1 MTSPG
6 VTRKLRFGSPL
17 ISTMRDTDVM
27 YGFVRECVAWRY
39 VGLLGMLL
47 LVSWR
52 TWARPL
58 GLLVP
63 SRPQPDILNVRYG
76 PFDRNVLDVWKAK
89 SRSGDA
95 SPHPLVVFFHGGGF
109 RSGDKSIIPAWLV
122 SKCLEAGVSV
132 ASANYRLSQTA
143 PFPAPMHDGAR
154 AIQFLRFQAKELGID
169 PTRIAASGSSAGAGI
184 ALWVGFHD
192 DLADPQSL
200 DPIARQSS
208 RVTCLGVDG
217 AQTSYDP
224 RFIKSLIGG
233 RAHEH
238 SALKSFYGI
247 TSDADLETPRSH
259 QLFEAASP
267 LTYASAGDPP
277 VILFYKEPNA
287 PLPAEAKPG
296 EGIHHPRFG
305 EALKSKLDP
314 LRVECILRH
323 SADFP
328 KQDDPNEVMFR
339 EMVAFFTRQFDK

>member
-1 MTSPG
+1 M
-6 VTRKLRFGSPL
+6 
-17 ISTMRDTDVM
+17 
-27 YGFVRECVAWRY
+27 FVRIRSRTHRVAIF
-39 VGLLGMLL
+39 GLLGMLS

-58 GLLVP
+58 GLLEP
-63 SRPQPDILNVRYG
+63 PRPQPDIVNLRYG
-76 PFDRNVLDVWKAK
+76 PYDRNVLDVWKAK
-89 SRSGDA
+89 SKSRGES
-95 SPHPLVVFFHGGGF
+95 STPLVVFFHGGGF

-122 SKCLEAGVSV
+122 SKCLDAGISV

-143 PFPAPMHDGAR
+143 PFPAPMRDGAR
-154 AIQFLRFQAKELGID
+154 AIQFLRFKAKELGID

-192 DLADPQSL
+192 DLAEPQSL

-238 SALKSFYGI
+238 SALKAFYGI
-247 TSDADLETPRSH
+247 TSDAELDTPKAH
-259 QLFEAASP
+259 ELFEAASP

-277 VILFYKEPNA
+277 VILFYKEPNV
-287 PLPAEAKPG
+287 PLTADARPG

-305 EALKSKLDP
+305 EALKSKLGP
-314 LRVECILRH
+314 LQVECVLRH

-328 KQDDPNEVMFR
+328 RQVDPNEMMFG
-339 EMVAFFTRQFDK
+339 EMLEFFARQFDKPRRPALEQPKPAINAQPSP

>member
-1 MTSPG
+1 MP
-6 VTRKLRFGSPL
+6 
-17 ISTMRDTDVM
+17 
-27 YGFVRECVAWRY
+27 VRIRWRTHRVAMF
-39 VGLLGMLL
+39 GLLLMLL

-58 GLLVP
+58 GLLQP
-63 SRPQPDILNVRYG
+63 ARPTPDILDLRYG

-89 SRSGDA
+89 SRSGEA
-95 SPHPLVVFFHGGGF
+95 TPTPLVVFFHGGGF

-122 SKCLEAGVSV
+122 SKCLQAGVSV

-154 AIQFLRFQAKELGID
+154 AIQFLRFKAKELGID

-192 DLADPQSL
+192 DLVDPNSL

-233 RAHEH
+233 RTHEH

-247 TSDADLETPRSH
+247 TSDADLDTPRSH

-267 LTYASAGDPP
+267 LTYVSTDDPP
-277 VILFYKEPNA
+277 VILFYWEPNA
-287 PLPAEAKPG
+287 PLPAGAKPG

-305 EALKSKLDP
+305 EALKSKLDA
-314 LRVECILRH
+314 LHVECVLRH
-323 SADFP
+323 IADYP
-328 KQDDPNEVMFR
+328 KQDDPNDVMFR
-339 EMVAFFTRQFDK
+339 EMLEFFGRKFGK

>member
-1 MTSPG
+1 MSWIPSRIRR
-6 VTRKLRFGSPL
+6 VA
-17 ISTMRDTDVM
+17 MVV
-27 YGFVRECVAWRY
+27 FV
-39 VGLLGMLL
+39 GMLL

-58 GLLVP
+58 GLLEP
-63 SRPQPDILNVRYG
+63 SRPQPDILNLRYG
-76 PFDRNVLDVWKAK
+76 PLDRNVVDVWKAK
-89 SRSGDA
+89 SRSGEA
-95 SPHPLVVFFHGGGF
+95 TPLVVFFHGGGF
-109 RSGDKSIIPAWLV
+109 RSGDKSIIPPWLV

-154 AIQFLRFQAKELGID
+154 AIQFLRSQAKELGID

-238 SALKSFYGI
+238 SALRSFYGI
-247 TSDADLETPRSH
+247 TSDAEFDTPQSH
-259 QLFEAASP
+259 RLFEAASP
-267 LTYASAGDPP
+267 IMYASAGDPP
-277 VILFYKEPNA
+277 VILFYTEPNA
-287 PLPAEAKPG
+287 PLPADAEPG
-296 EGIHHPRFG
+296 VGIHHPRFG
-305 EALKSKLDP
+305 EALKAKLDP
-314 LRVECILRH
+314 LRIECTLRH

-328 KQDDPNEVMFR
+328 KQEDPNEVMFR
-339 EMVAFFTRQFDK
+339 EMMEFFRTKFDSAGHQRGSSLP